1 MKRLIEKNPF
11 SQKEIWMHDN
21 PDGGY
26 TIEEKQHIKSVLEA
40 NKIRQNEFRKN
51 SLIGNTQRHWQQV
64 AEIPSLV
71 YMDLMKK
78 FGDPKKDPDAQK
90 KCCLLYTSPSPRD
103 SVVSRMPSSA

>member
-1 MKRLIEKNPF
+1 
-11 SQKEIWMHDN
+11 MHDN

-51 SLIGNTQRHWQQV
+51 SLIGNTQKHWQQV

-78 FGDPKKDPDAQK
+78 FGDPKKDPDAQNKWK
-90 KCCLLYTSPSPRD
+90 KWLNDIDNRYFRTNGGK
-103 SVVSRMPSSA
+103 V

>member
-1 MKRLIEKNPF
+1 MKRLIEKNPY

-40 NKIRQNEFRKN
+40 NKIRQNQFRKN

-90 KCCLLYTSPSPRD
+90 KWKKWLNDIDNRYFRTNGGK
-103 SVVSRMPSSA
+103 V

>member
-1 MKRLIEKNPF
+1 
-11 SQKEIWMHDN
+11 MHDN

-90 KCCLLYTSPSPRD
+90 KSKKWRNDIDNRYFRTNGGK
-103 SVVSRMPSSA
+103 V